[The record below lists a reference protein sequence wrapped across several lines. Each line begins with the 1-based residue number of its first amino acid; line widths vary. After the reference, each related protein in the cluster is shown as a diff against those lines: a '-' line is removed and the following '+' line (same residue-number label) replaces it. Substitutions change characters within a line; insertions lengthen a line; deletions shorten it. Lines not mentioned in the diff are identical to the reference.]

1 MKNVDRY
8 FIGVGIVAALAG
20 MALGIV
26 MGITSDFTLAPA
38 HAHINLVGWASLA
51 FFGLAYRTGIAKNDR
66 WAVLHFW
73 IATAGAIILPIGI
86 VLAITKGQAVTAIA
100 GSLLTLASMILFGVN
115 FLRARPA

>member
-38 HAHINLVGWASLA
+38 HAHINLVG
-51 FFGLAYRTGIAKNDR
+51 
-66 WAVLHFW
+66 
-73 IATAGAIILPIGI
+73 
-86 VLAITKGQAVTAIA
+86 
-100 GSLLTLASMILFGVN
+100 
-115 FLRARPA
+115 